1 MKIAVAFA
9 SCLLAS
15 AQDVEFDAQSRLVI
29 VPATVTDAKGRT
41 VDGLTETDFALLD
54 NGRPRKVTVDSIATG
69 VAPVALVVAVQAA
82 GISGPALA
90 KVQKIGAMLQ
100 PLITGERGKAAIV
113 SFAEGIEW
121 RQDFTND
128 PDRLQR
134 AFAELRPRGE
144 RTARMLDAVHEAVA
158 RLRSIPNVRRVLL
171 LISESRDRGSETELQ
186 SVVTTAEAAGVAVYA
201 ATYSAYA
208 TAFTAKPDE
217 VPQATG
223 GADIIGAVGE
233 LVRRGK
239 TNDAEL
245 LASRT
250 GGIVMK
256 FARQKGLEDALGR
269 LGDELHSQ
277 YVLSFTPEPAEAG
290 HHSLEVRLTRPG
302 NFRVR
307 ARPGYWSAAT
317 FTPRRNPE

>member
-186 SVVTTAEAAGVAVYA
+186 SVVTT
-201 ATYSAYA
+201 
-208 TAFTAKPDE
+208 KPDE